1 MVDKTKTDIENVR
14 TEYIQVCQHHGAVTD
29 FRGKLLTLL
38 PLASGT
44 GIYLLI
50 PKQGD
55 PNQPNPTYLVAIGI
69 FGLLVTLGLFLHE
82 LRGIAECGDLI
93 KIGRSLEEEM
103 GLPDGQFIRE
113 DDYYHRQKNRLKGFV
128 NNFKGPVGAAW
139 IIYPSVGLAWLF
151 VAILGLTQFFASVAG
166 TH

>member
-103 GLPDGQFIRE
+103 GLPERTTTIIARKTGLRDLSTTSKDQSAQRGSFI
-113 DDYYHRQKNRLKGFV
+113 Q
-128 NNFKGPVGAAW
+128 A
-139 IIYPSVGLAWLF
+139 LALP
-151 VAILGLTQFFASVAG
+151 GYS
-166 TH
+166 